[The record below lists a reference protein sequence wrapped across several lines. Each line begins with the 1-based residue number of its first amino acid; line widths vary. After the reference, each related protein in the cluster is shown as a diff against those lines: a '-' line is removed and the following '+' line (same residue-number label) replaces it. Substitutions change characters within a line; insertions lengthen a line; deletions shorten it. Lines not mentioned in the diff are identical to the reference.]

1 MPHYSISTL
10 LRQTPKAALRA
21 YFDRQGV
28 LADLDLAG
36 LKRTQTDAI
45 VEAIDALDDRGRAR
59 VDADFRD
66 VFTLADKGGT
76 LILTDQ
82 LQALGLPLG
91 DTICAMENHYHRAMW
106 LFLNPHHCGV
116 DLFQRCHAIAS
127 MRDLSFTRARRRR
140 NLPHMVP
147 HHDSAT
153 LDAMA
158 AGLQQVYRKQGRGRY
173 CTVEHYLRPNP
184 DRHCFFAYPEDYS
197 TSELQYE
204 EGALARHTRRSVFHV
219 VYVYRPDEGIL
230 EISAPAGNKKELE
243 LVQEVFCRTA
253 LGLDGIPADSDG
265 DCWRLNGLKR
275 LDFAFPTDP
284 ADRIASVELVSLRLN
299 PIENHRRRITVEQD
313 PASGEPLFTWLE
325 RIVDTAQM
333 PLEMLDV
340 SQARIRVVWQAEGG
354 KRPSTVT
361 FTIGRPD
368 TTDLKDDPRHL
379 IIKRYLKA
387 WNIAP

>member
-10 LRQTPKAALRA
+10 LRQTPRAALRD

-28 LADLDLAG
+28 LSDLDLAG

-45 VEAIDALDDRGRAR
+45 VAAIDALDDRGRAR

-76 LILTDQ
+76 LIMSDQ

-91 DTICAMENHYHRAMW
+91 DTLCAMENHYHRAMW

-127 MRDLSFTRARRRR
+127 MRDLSFTKARRRR
-140 NLPHMVP
+140 NLPRMVP
-147 HHDSAT
+147 HHDPAT

-173 CTVEHYLRPNP
+173 CTVEHYFRPNP
-184 DRHCFFAYPEDYS
+184 DRHCFFAWPEDYS

-204 EGALARHTRRSVFHV
+204 EGELARRTRRSVFNV

-230 EISAPAGNKKELE
+230 EISAPGDRKDIE

-253 LGLDGIPADSDG
+253 LGLQGIPPESDE

-275 LDFAFPTDP
+275 LDFTFPTEP
-284 ADRIASVELVSLRLN
+284 ADGIASVELVSLRLHPMGN
-299 PIENHRRRITVEQD
+299 TRRRITVEQD
-313 PASGEPLFTWLE
+313 PASGEPLFVWLN
-325 RIVDTAQM
+325 RVVDTIQV
-333 PLEMLDV
+333 PLSMLDV
-340 SQARIRVVWQAEGG
+340 SQARFRVVWQTEDG
-354 KRPSTVT
+354 KRPTTLT
-361 FTIGRPD
+361 FTIGAPD
-368 TTDLKDDPRHL
+368 SSTLRDDPRHL
-379 IIKRYLKA
+379 VIKRYLKA